1 MRSSLGNPESILSCN
16 QIQTVFGDFGNWAIP
31 RDIRS
36 ACPNPPCVNSEIK
49 KLIDDGDKET
59 KAIINDLSTDWDW
72 YKNCENKVNVA
83 LQNAKYN
90 YYRIK
95 IAIQR
100 N

>member
-1 MRSSLGNPESILSCN
+1 M
-16 QIQTVFGDFGNWAIP
+16 
-31 RDIRS
+31 
-36 ACPNPPCVNSEIK
+36 EIK
-49 KLIDDGDKET
+49 KR
-59 KAIINDLSTDWDW
+59 KAMINNLSTDWDQ
-72 YKNCENKVNVA
+72 YKNSENKVNVA

>member
-1 MRSSLGNPESILSCN
+1 M
-16 QIQTVFGDFGNWAIP
+16 
-31 RDIRS
+31 
-36 ACPNPPCVNSEIK
+36 
-49 KLIDDGDKET
+49 
-59 KAIINDLSTDWDW
+59 INNLSTDWDQ
-72 YKNCENKVNVA
+72 YKNSENKVNVA